1 MRATA
6 RKPDGRR
13 TGIGVD
19 HIVLLNRI
27 GEEMAMCT
35 GVRAGYP
42 AVARQIRTLLEL
54 TAVSVWMVDR
64 THRILVKEAMDAA
77 PDLAPGCAEMEADEK
92 LARWQLGNC
101 RPLVR
106 PSNTTARPPISLPR
120 SFDLSFIS
128 LPVAHRGQARG
139 VLNLYSRSGSEWF
152 FQRKDRA
159 RNMQFLHSLAG
170 QMAIFA
176 ENKSLEGIST
186 FYKEIHHRVKNNL
199 QTVAGLLRMQIRRL
213 DRMSAEQAL
222 EDSINRI
229 LSIALVH
236 ETLAQGEI
244 GMVDFGQ
251 MVSRIIS
258 LQTAELPQPPR
269 ITLESAGPAIMLTS
283 REATSLALVVNE
295 LMQNAL
301 QHSRRERDGGRV
313 HVCVQQ
319 HNETIEVVISDDGP
333 GLPEEFDV
341 VRDAN
346 LGLTIVTTLVE
357 DELKGKF
364 TLRGS
369 PGAVARVVFPALR
382 SQAVQEHELSDTDSR
397 R

>member
-1 MRATA
+1 MGATI
-6 RKPDGRR
+6 RKAERHRSGA
-13 TGIGVD
+13 GVD

-54 TAVSVWMVDR
+54 TAVSVWVFDR
-64 THRILVKEAMDAA
+64 THRILIKEAMDAA
-77 PDLAPGCAEMEADEK
+77 PDLAPGWAELEADEK
-92 LARWQLGNC
+92 IARWQLENC
-101 RPLVR
+101 RLVVQ
-106 PSNTTARPPISLPR
+106 PNSGTPRPPMSLPR
-120 SFDLSFIS
+120 GFALSFIS
-128 LPVAHRGQARG
+128 LPVEHKGEPRG
-139 VLNLYSRSGSEWF
+139 VLNLYSRGGSEWF

-176 ENKSLEGIST
+176 ENRSLEGIST

-213 DRMSAEQAL
+213 DRMSPEQAL

-229 LSIALVH
+229 MSIALVH

-251 MVSRIIS
+251 LVSRIIRFH
-258 LQTAELPQPPR
+258 TAALPEPPR
-269 ITLESAGPAIMLTS
+269 ITLESAGPAIMMTS

-295 LMQNAL
+295 LVQNAL
-301 QHSRRERDGGRV
+301 QHSRCERDGGRV
-313 HVCVQQ
+313 HIGVQLQ
-319 HNETIEVVISDDGP
+319 DGNIEVVIADNGA
-333 GLPEEFDV
+333 GLPEDFDV

-357 DELKGKF
+357 DDLKGKF
-364 TLRGS
+364 TLSGS
-369 PGAVARVVFPALR
+369 AGAVARVVFPALR
-382 SQAVQEHELSDTDSR
+382 SLAGQGHELSDTDSR